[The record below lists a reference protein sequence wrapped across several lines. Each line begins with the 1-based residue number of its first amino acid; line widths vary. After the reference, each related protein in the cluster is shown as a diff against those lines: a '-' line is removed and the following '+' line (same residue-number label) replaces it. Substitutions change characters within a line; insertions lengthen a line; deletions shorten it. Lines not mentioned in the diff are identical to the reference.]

1 MSDRLRWRPWTLPS
15 NLSGSNQSE
24 AASSRANFR
33 LVTGRWSCRAK
44 FRDRQRSHSAAL
56 ELRMRAHGFYNRAA
70 RFAHFQQ
77 SKVEKSMATAKK
89 TIAAKKAAPAAK
101 KTVAAPKSAVA
112 KKPAASAATLKPI
125 KTAFNKTTLQAHL
138 AEVAGVEPKA
148 AKAVLAALE
157 ATIVA
162 SMNKKGLGEFTL
174 PGLLKITAQSI
185 PAKKKR
191 RGIDPFTKVE
201 REFAAKPATVRVKVR
216 PLKKIKDAS
225 L

>member
-1 MSDRLRWRPWTLPS
+1 VRT
-15 NLSGSNQSE
+15 
-24 AASSRANFR
+24 
-33 LVTGRWSCRAK
+33 
-44 FRDRQRSHSAAL
+44 
-56 ELRMRAHGFYNRAA
+56 HGFYNRVA
-70 RFAHFQQ
+70 RFAHFHQ
-77 SKVEKSMATAKK
+77 SKVDKSMATAKK
-89 TIAAKKAAPAAK
+89 IIAAKKAAPVAK
-101 KTVAAPKSAVA
+101 KAVAVTMAAVA
-112 KKPAASAATLKPI
+112 KKPVASAAPLKPI

-162 SMNKKGLGEFTL
+162 SMSKKGQGEFTL
-174 PGLLKITAQSI
+174 PGLLKITAQAI